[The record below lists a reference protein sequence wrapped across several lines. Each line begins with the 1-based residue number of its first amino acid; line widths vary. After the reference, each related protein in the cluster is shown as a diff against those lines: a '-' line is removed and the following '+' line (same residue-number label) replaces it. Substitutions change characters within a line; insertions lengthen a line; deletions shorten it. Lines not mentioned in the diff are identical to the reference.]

1 MQYSSNPEPV
11 GIAIYFIKQQGLT
24 KRKTFNMMSES
35 AFRKRFHLPNRFAE
49 PGHPM
54 SRSQD
59 RITIDHVAE
68 RAGVSPATVSRVIN
82 QSAGVSEEKAAQVW
96 AAIRELDYVPH
107 AAAQT
112 LAANRTHT
120 LGLLLPA
127 ISGGFFVSM
136 LAGIETGLEETG
148 FDLLIYSTR
157 TTTDPHARMRR
168 PLGEHNTDGL
178 LVFAD
183 SLDEAE
189 LQRLADRD
197 FPVVLLHRSAPD
209 GTDIPTVT
217 FENKSGARKA
227 VDHLIDVHHRRHIVY
242 VAGPEQHEDSYW
254 RRRGYRESLDAHGIP
269 FDPVLVVAGNFEEAP
284 ADAAISDL
292 LSAGI
297 DFDGVFSGDDE
308 SAIGVM
314 NALQRA
320 GRRIPQDVSVVG
332 FDDVEISRHLTPPLT
347 TIHAPIETAGLEAVR
362 QLVQLVRTGS
372 AEPLVLLPT
381 DLVIRQ
387 SCGCTA

>member
-1 MQYSSNPEPV
+1 
-11 GIAIYFIKQQGLT
+11 
-24 KRKTFNMMSES
+24 
-35 AFRKRFHLPNRFAE
+35 
-49 PGHPM
+49 M
-54 SRSQD
+54 SRSPD
-59 RITIDHVAE
+59 RITIDDVAR
-68 RAGVSPATVSRVIN
+68 RAGVSAATVSRVIN
-82 QSAGVSEEKAAQVW
+82 QSAGVSEEKASQVW
-96 AAIRELDYVPH
+96 AAIHDLDYVPH
-107 AAAQT
+107 TAAQT
-112 LAANRTHT
+112 LAANHTHT

-136 LAGIETGLEETG
+136 LAGIESGLEETG
-148 FDLLIYSTR
+148 YDLLTYSTR
-157 TTTDPHARMRR
+157 TSNDPHARMRR
-168 PLGEHNTDGL
+168 PLGDHNTDGL

-183 SLDEAE
+183 SLDEDE
-189 LQRLADRD
+189 LRRLADRH
-197 FPVVLLHRSAPD
+197 FPVVLLHRSAPE
-209 GTDIPTVT
+209 GTHLTTVT

-227 VDHLIDVHHRRHIVY
+227 VDHLIDVHGRRRIVY

-254 RRRGYRESLDAHGIP
+254 RRRGYREALDAHHIP
-269 FDPVLVVAGNFEEAP
+269 FDPALVVSGDFEEP
-284 ADAAISDL
+284 LADSAITDL
-292 LSAGI
+292 LAAGV

-347 TIHAPIETAGLEAVR
+347 TVHAPIETAGLEAVR

-381 DLVIRQ
+381 DLVIRR
-387 SCGCTA
+387 SCGCAA

>member
-1 MQYSSNPEPV
+1 
-11 GIAIYFIKQQGLT
+11 
-24 KRKTFNMMSES
+24 
-35 AFRKRFHLPNRFAE
+35 
-49 PGHPM
+49 M
-54 SRSQD
+54 SRSPD
-59 RITIDHVAE
+59 RITIDDVAE

-82 QSAGVSEEKAAQVW
+82 QSAGVSDEKAAQVW
-96 AAIRELDYVPH
+96 EAIRALDYVPH

-136 LAGIETGLEETG
+136 LAGIESGLEETG
-148 FDLLIYSTR
+148 YDLLTYSTR
-157 TTTDPHARMRR
+157 ASSDPRARMRR
-168 PLGEHNTDGL
+168 PLGDHNTDGL

-183 SLDEAE
+183 SLDEDE
-189 LQRLADRD
+189 LRRLADRR
-197 FPVVLLHRSAPD
+197 FPVVLLHRSPPD

-227 VDHLIDVHHRRHIVY
+227 VDHLIDVHDRRRIVY

-254 RRRGYRESLDAHGIP
+254 RRRGYREALDAHGIP
-269 FDPVLVVAGNFEEAP
+269 FDPALVVTGNFEEAP
-284 ADAAISDL
+284 ADKAISDL
-292 LSAGI
+292 LAAGV

-320 GRRIPQDVSVVG
+320 GRRIPQDVAVVG

-362 QLVQLVRTGS
+362 QLVKLVRTGS
-372 AEPLVLLPT
+372 TEPLILLPT
-381 DLVIRQ
+381 DLVIRR
-387 SCGCTA
+387 SCGCTP